1 MARAPWRP
9 ANELEARLCAAV
21 DHGDL
26 ESYLAILR
34 TEPVV
39 VPVTGLPD
47 EPGWL
52 VTTVDGLRHV
62 AVFTSHEAM
71 QTYPD
76 ARELP
81 KVELTLAEVSKR
93 WPGPRWRLAVNPGLD
108 IAVYLPG
115 SYALSTGSRPGA
127 ADPVTVLELPDL
139 RLDGYQ
145 EIRTGTFATENR
157 AEHDLLQ
164 ALVAADPDQALRA
177 VLDSTLFLVSTEKDG
192 YTAPGQPGFRW
203 LTVGTKGGDAVPVFT
218 SRDRADRGLRNPT
231 YTKLPVRL
239 LDLSEA
245 WPDHQLALVVNPGA
259 PLTMRL
265 PGAGV
270 LGLTELAEKLGIRR
284 EAERVGEHHS
294 GFRPGAEPDP
304 AGFDVAVQALRL
316 YYQPGGSVESRE
328 PAELALLEAAAAG
341 DRAAF
346 LRILLGTSLRL
357 PVARGDDPGV
367 RYGGQPFPW
376 QTSVIGDRT
385 VLQVFTSSRRQR
397 EVSGDAGRSGAE
409 AANLLRYWPDPGWD
423 LAVNPGTPIG
433 AVLPGDQVAALSAWY
448 DKLVA
453 HELAGSFP
461 VTERVDLQLL
471 DAARRGDRAG
481 FLELLRPVKVV
492 VTASEPGL
500 PWDVSPTDPRFPWEP
515 VPVWGRAS
523 LLVYSSLDWQRR
535 AAGSGTIVRPELG
548 ELAAA
553 WPAGGPDLV
562 LNPASPIS
570 VTMTAEEVQAFAR
583 G

>member
-1 MARAPWRP
+1 MSGSPWRP
-9 ANELEARLCAAV
+9 SNELEARLCAAV

-26 ESYLAILR
+26 ESYLSMLR

-62 AVFTSHEAM
+62 TVFTSHEAM
-71 QTYPD
+71 QTHPD

-127 ADPVTVLELPDL
+127 ADPVAVLELPDP
-139 RLDGYQ
+139 RLDGFQ
-145 EIRTGTFATENR
+145 EIRTGTFVTENR
-157 AEHDLLQ
+157 AEHDLLE
-164 ALVAADPDQALRA
+164 ALVAADRNQALRA

-218 SRDRADRGLRNPT
+218 SRDRVDRGLRNPT
-231 YTKLPVRL
+231 YSKLPVRL

-245 WPDHQLALVVNPGA
+245 WPGHELGLVVNPGT
-259 PLTMRL
+259 PLTIRL

-270 LGLTELAEKLGIRR
+270 LGLTGLAEKLGIRR
-284 EAERVGEHHS
+284 AES
-294 GFRPGAEPDP
+294 GFRPDAEPDP
-304 AGFDVAVQALRL
+304 AAFDAAAQALRL
-316 YYQPGGSVESRE
+316 YYQPGGSIESQE
-328 PAELALLEAAAAG
+328 PAEPALLEAAAAG

-357 PVARGDDPGV
+357 PVAREDDPGV
-367 RYGGQPFPW
+367 RYGGLPFPW

-385 VLQVFTSSRRQR
+385 VLQVFTSSQRQR
-397 EVSGDAGRSGAE
+397 EVTGAAGRSGAE

-433 AVLPGDQVAALSAWY
+433 AVLPGDQVAVLSAWY
-448 DKLVA
+448 DQTVA

-471 DAARRGDRAG
+471 DAARRGDRDG

-492 VTASEPGL
+492 VTAAERGL
-500 PWDVSPTDPRFPWEP
+500 PWDVSPTDSRFPWHP
-515 VPVWGRAS
+515 VPVHGRAA
-523 LLVYSSLDWQRR
+523 LLVYSSLDWQQR
-535 AAGSGTIVRPELG
+535 AAGSGTIVRPEFG

-562 LNPASPIS
+562 LNPGSPIS